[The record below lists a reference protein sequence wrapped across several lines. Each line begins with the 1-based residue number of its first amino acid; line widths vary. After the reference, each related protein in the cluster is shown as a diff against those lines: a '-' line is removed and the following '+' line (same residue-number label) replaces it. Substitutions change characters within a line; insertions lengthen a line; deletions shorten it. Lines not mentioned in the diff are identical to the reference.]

1 MAQKPV
7 IQRTRKTIERGK
19 KPPAKDS
26 IKKVEKAVGAG
37 GSTLG
42 NIDSLVNKHLAA
54 FRNAEKTLAQA
65 KALVQTY
72 GKKYPELAGYI
83 PAGAGEE
90 RGIHILQ
97 DASNE
102 SEGSHKF
109 YIRIPSTSRPNFR
122 VHWTTS
128 DMDFDSSIELDVF
141 AL

>member
-7 IQRTRKTIERGK
+7 IQKSRKTIEGAK
-19 KPPAKDS
+19 KTAAKDS
-26 IKKVEKAVGAG
+26 VKKVEKAAVGAG

-42 NIDSLVNKHLAA
+42 NIVSLVNKHLAA

-83 PAGAGEE
+83 PAGAGEG

-109 YIRIPSTSRPNFR
+109 YIRIKVGEPG
-122 VHWTTS
+122 
-128 DMDFDSSIELDVF
+128 MK
-141 AL
+141 

>member
-7 IQRTRKTIERGK
+7 IQKSRKTIEGAK
-19 KPPAKDS
+19 KPAAKDS
-26 IKKVEKAVGAG
+26 VKIKKVEKAV

-65 KALVQTY
+65 RALVQTY

-83 PAGAGEE
+83 PAGAAEE

-109 YIRIPSTSRPNFR
+109 YIRIPMKPTLSNP
-122 VHWTTS
+122 
-128 DMDFDSSIELDVF
+128 
-141 AL
+141 